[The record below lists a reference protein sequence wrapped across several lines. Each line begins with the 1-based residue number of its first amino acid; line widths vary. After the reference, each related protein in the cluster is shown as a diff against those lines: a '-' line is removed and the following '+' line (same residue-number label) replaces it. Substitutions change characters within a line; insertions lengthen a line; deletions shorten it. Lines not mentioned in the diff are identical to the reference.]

1 MSRQLEE
8 LQASGEDINQI
19 LALIAQKAKRTLAQ
33 LNNLQIRKG
42 RRVLQGQTEH
52 GVRSNFTQEDAQT
65 LKRLMLLKPS
75 PQKALPYR
83 DKIPNYEV
91 KLDGEVLF
99 RQEQDG
105 TVTVNQLQLEAE
117 KSLTNDGSP
126 KPKLIQMAATLDT
139 DGDGLS
145 NAEEIAARTDP
156 LNPDTDGD
164 GIGDGQDSAPHN
176 SSANQEQ
183 NPVPEKAFSLD
194 ALLAALRAGDQY
206 CSDKH
211 FIGGSIGDL
220 GTWGNGELPTSLS
233 PYIPI
238 PPPINKRYLSE
249 QYWVGD
255 NPQDVANTAL
265 ELFDLNY
272 QHTGQTRYEGVGYDI
287 SLKGLNNYEI
297 TDKEGNSVLKFQ
309 KKPLEVEVTQS
320 NLSAQDYAQF
330 QHAQSSLTD
339 RELMKVGSEQRLE
352 RLQQLAPQRDKE
364 IVTAV
369 YTKEVVGTANRF
381 LHVMGVEKWDAGEQG
396 KYNIERSGE
405 DLRITSKADGRGVVF
420 ERQNGKTINNLNSK
434 DFNHFKD
441 LGQMLEMRLKKV
453 KSQQKQ
459 AAPKHSQKINRVNRE
474 RELSI

>member
-42 RRVLQGQTEH
+42 RRVVQGEQ
-52 GVRSNFTQEDAQT
+52 GVRSNLTQEDAQT

-91 KLDGEVLF
+91 KLDDEVLF

-117 KSLTNDGSP
+117 KSLANDRSP
-126 KPKLIQMAATLDT
+126 KPKLIQMAATLDP

-164 GIGDGQDSAPHN
+164 GIGDGEDSAPHN

-194 ALLAALRAGDQY
+194 ALLAAL
-206 CSDKH
+206 K
-211 FIGGSIGDL
+211 
-220 GTWGNGELPTSLS
+220 
-233 PYIPI
+233 
-238 PPPINKRYLSE
+238 
-249 QYWVGD
+249 VGD

-330 QHAQSSLTD
+330 QHAQRSLTAP
-339 RELMKVGSEQRLE
+339 ELMKVESGQRLAK
-352 RLQQLAPQRDKE
+352 LQQLAPQRDKE
-364 IVTAV
+364 IVTEV

-381 LHVMGVEKWDAGEQG
+381 LHVMGVEKWDAGELG
-396 KYNIERSGE
+396 KYNIERSGD

-420 ERQNGKTINNLNSK
+420 ERQNGKTVNHLNSK

-441 LGQMLEMRLKKV
+441 LGQTLEMRLKKV

>member
-83 DKIPNYEV
+83 DTIPNYEV
-91 KLDGEVLF
+91 KLDDEVLF

-194 ALLAALRAGDQY
+194 ALLASLR
-206 CSDKH
+206 
-211 FIGGSIGDL
+211 
-220 GTWGNGELPTSLS
+220 
-233 PYIPI
+233 
-238 PPPINKRYLSE
+238 
-249 QYWVGD
+249 VGD

-265 ELFDLNY
+265 ELFGLNY

-330 QHAQSSLTD
+330 QHAQHSLTVP
-339 RELMKVGSEQRLE
+339 ELMKVES
-352 RLQQLAPQRDKE
+352 
-364 IVTAV
+364 
-369 YTKEVVGTANRF
+369 
-381 LHVMGVEKWDAGEQG
+381 
-396 KYNIERSGE
+396 
-405 DLRITSKADGRGVVF
+405 
-420 ERQNGKTINNLNSK
+420 
-434 DFNHFKD
+434 
-441 LGQMLEMRLKKV
+441 
-453 KSQQKQ
+453 
-459 AAPKHSQKINRVNRE
+459 
-474 RELSI
+474 

>member
-33 LNNLQIRKG
+33 LNNLQLQKG
-42 RRVLQGQTEH
+42 RRVVQGAQEF
-52 GVRSNFTQEDAQT
+52 RQNFTQEDAQT

-91 KLDGEVLF
+91 KLDDEVLF

-117 KSLTNDGSP
+117 KSLANDRSP

-164 GIGDGQDSAPHN
+164 GIGDGEDSAPHN

-194 ALLAALRAGDQY
+194 ALLAAL
-206 CSDKH
+206 K
-211 FIGGSIGDL
+211 
-220 GTWGNGELPTSLS
+220 
-233 PYIPI
+233 
-238 PPPINKRYLSE
+238 
-249 QYWVGD
+249 VGD

-330 QHAQSSLTD
+330 QHAQRSLTAP
-339 RELMKVGSEQRLE
+339 ELMKVESGQRLAK
-352 RLQQLAPQRDKE
+352 LQQLAPQRDKE
-364 IVTAV
+364 IVTEV

-381 LHVMGVEKWDAGEQG
+381 LHVMGVEKWDAGELG
-396 KYNIERSGE
+396 KYNIERSGD

-420 ERQNGKTINNLNSK
+420 ERQNGKTVNHLNSK

-441 LGQMLEMRLKKV
+441 LGQTLEMRLKKV

>member
-42 RRVLQGQTEH
+42 RRVVQGEQ
-52 GVRSNFTQEDAQT
+52 GVRSNLTQEDAQT

-91 KLDGEVLF
+91 KLDDEVLF

-145 NAEEIAARTDP
+145 NAEEIAAQTDP

-194 ALLAALRAGDQY
+194 ALLASLR
-206 CSDKH
+206 
-211 FIGGSIGDL
+211 
-220 GTWGNGELPTSLS
+220 
-233 PYIPI
+233 
-238 PPPINKRYLSE
+238 
-249 QYWVGD
+249 VGD

-265 ELFDLNY
+265 KLFDLNY

-297 TDKEGNSVLKFQ
+297 TNKEGNSVLKFQ

-330 QHAQSSLTD
+330 QHAQSSLTAP
-339 RELMKVGSEQRLE
+339 ELMKVESGQRLAK
-352 RLQQLAPQRDKE
+352 LQQLAPQRDKE

-369 YTKEVVGTANRF
+369 YAKEVVGTANRF
-381 LHVMGVEKWDAGEQG
+381 LHVMGVEKWDAGELG
-396 KYNIERSGE
+396 KYNIERSGD

-420 ERQNGKTINNLNSK
+420 ERQNGKTVNHLNSK
-434 DFNHFKD
+434 DFKHFKD
-441 LGQMLEMRLKKV
+441 LGQTLEMRLKKV

-459 AAPKHSQKINRVNRE
+459 AAPKHSQKINRE

>member
-42 RRVLQGQTEH
+42 RRVVQGEQ
-52 GVRSNFTQEDAQT
+52 GVRSNLTQEDAQT

-117 KSLTNDGSP
+117 KSLANDRSP
-126 KPKLIQMAATLDT
+126 KPKLIQMAATLDP

-164 GIGDGQDSAPHN
+164 GIGDGEDSAPHN

-194 ALLAALRAGDQY
+194 ALLAAL
-206 CSDKH
+206 K
-211 FIGGSIGDL
+211 
-220 GTWGNGELPTSLS
+220 
-233 PYIPI
+233 
-238 PPPINKRYLSE
+238 
-249 QYWVGD
+249 VGD

-330 QHAQSSLTD
+330 QHAQSSLTAP
-339 RELMKVGSEQRLE
+339 ELMKVESGQRLAK
-352 RLQQLAPQRDKE
+352 LQQLAPQRDKE

-369 YTKEVVGTANRF
+369 YAKEVVGTANRF
-381 LHVMGVEKWDAGEQG
+381 LHVMGVEKWDAGELG
-396 KYNIERSGE
+396 KYNIERSGD

-420 ERQNGKTINNLNSK
+420 ERQNGKTVNHLNSK

-441 LGQMLEMRLKKV
+441 LGQTLEMRLKKV

>member
-117 KSLTNDGSP
+117 KSLANDRSP
-126 KPKLIQMAATLDT
+126 KPKLIQMAATLDP

-164 GIGDGQDSAPHN
+164 GIGDGEDSAPHN

-194 ALLAALRAGDQY
+194 ALLAALR
-206 CSDKH
+206 
-211 FIGGSIGDL
+211 
-220 GTWGNGELPTSLS
+220 
-233 PYIPI
+233 
-238 PPPINKRYLSE
+238 
-249 QYWVGD
+249 VGD

-297 TDKEGNSVLKFQ
+297 TDKEGNSVLKFP

-330 QHAQSSLTD
+330 QHAQRSLTAP
-339 RELMKVGSEQRLE
+339 ELMKVESGQRLAK
-352 RLQQLAPQRDKE
+352 LQQLAPQRDKE
-364 IVTAV
+364 IVTEV

-381 LHVMGVEKWDAGEQG
+381 LHVMGVEKWDAGELG
-396 KYNIERSGE
+396 KYNIERSGD

-420 ERQNGKTINNLNSK
+420 ERQNGKTVNHLNSK

-441 LGQMLEMRLKKV
+441 LGQTLEMRLKKV

>member
-194 ALLAALRAGDQY
+194 ALLAALR
-206 CSDKH
+206 
-211 FIGGSIGDL
+211 
-220 GTWGNGELPTSLS
+220 
-233 PYIPI
+233 
-238 PPPINKRYLSE
+238 
-249 QYWVGD
+249 VGD

>member
-194 ALLAALRAGDQY
+194 ALLAALR
-206 CSDKH
+206 
-211 FIGGSIGDL
+211 
-220 GTWGNGELPTSLS
+220 
-233 PYIPI
+233 
-238 PPPINKRYLSE
+238 
-249 QYWVGD
+249 VGD

-297 TDKEGNSVLKFQ
+297 TDKEGNSVLKFP

-339 RELMKVGSEQRLE
+339 RELMKVESEQRLE

-381 LHVMGVEKWDAGEQG
+381 LHVMGVEKWDAGELG

-420 ERQNGKTINNLNSK
+420 ERQNGKTVNHLNSK
-434 DFNHFKD
+434 DFKYFKD
-441 LGQMLEMRLKKV
+441 LGQTLEMRLKKV

-459 AAPKHSQKINRVNRE
+459 AAPKHSQKINRE

>member
-33 LNNLQIRKG
+33 LNNLQLQKG
-42 RRVLQGQTEH
+42 RRVVQGAQEF
-52 GVRSNFTQEDAQT
+52 RPNLTQEDAQT

-91 KLDGEVLF
+91 KLDDEVLF

-145 NAEEIAARTDP
+145 NAEEIAAQTDP

-194 ALLAALRAGDQY
+194 ALLAALRAGD
-206 CSDKH
+206 
-211 FIGGSIGDL
+211 
-220 GTWGNGELPTSLS
+220 
-233 PYIPI
+233 
-238 PPPINKRYLSE
+238 
-249 QYWVGD
+249 

-265 ELFDLNY
+265 ELFGLNY

-330 QHAQSSLTD
+330 QHAQHSLTVP
-339 RELMKVGSEQRLE
+339 ELMKVESEQRLE

-381 LHVMGVEKWDAGEQG
+381 LHVMGVEKWDAGELG
-396 KYNIERSGE
+396 KYNIERSGD

-420 ERQNGKTINNLNSK
+420 ERQNGKTVNHLNSK
-434 DFNHFKD
+434 DFKHFKD
-441 LGQMLEMRLKKV
+441 LGQTLEMRLKKV

-459 AAPKHSQKINRVNRE
+459 AAPKHSQKINRE

>member
-194 ALLAALRAGDQY
+194 ALLASLR
-206 CSDKH
+206 
-211 FIGGSIGDL
+211 
-220 GTWGNGELPTSLS
+220 
-233 PYIPI
+233 
-238 PPPINKRYLSE
+238 
-249 QYWVGD
+249 VGD

>member
-42 RRVLQGQTEH
+42 RRVVQGEQ
-52 GVRSNFTQEDAQT
+52 GVRSNLTQEDAQT

-145 NAEEIAARTDP
+145 NAEEIAAQTDP

-194 ALLAALRAGDQY
+194 ALLASLR
-206 CSDKH
+206 
-211 FIGGSIGDL
+211 
-220 GTWGNGELPTSLS
+220 
-233 PYIPI
+233 
-238 PPPINKRYLSE
+238 
-249 QYWVGD
+249 VGD

-265 ELFDLNY
+265 KLFDLNY

-339 RELMKVGSEQRLE
+339 RELMKVGSEQRLAK
-352 RLQQLAPQRDKE
+352 LQQLAPQRDKE

-381 LHVMGVEKWDAGEQG
+381 LHVMGVEKWDAGELG
-396 KYNIERSGE
+396 KYNIERSGD

-420 ERQNGKTINNLNSK
+420 ERQNGKTVNHLNSK

-441 LGQMLEMRLKKV
+441 LGQTLEMRLKKV

-459 AAPKHSQKINRVNRE
+459 AAPKHSQKINRE